1 MSLNLTEGQLNFLE
15 KELGLQEQDIEQM
28 SKKEWTDV
36 REKCFYIEA
45 DELLE
50 LPEDKDEETQ
60 RCLVATSIADIKYS
74 QLHKNVGHV

>member
-1 MSLNLTEGQLNFLE
+1 MNLTNEQLNFLE

-28 SKKEWTDV
+28 SKEEWTDV

-50 LPEDKDEETQ
+50 LPEDEDE
-60 RCLVATSIADIKYS
+60 
-74 QLHKNVGHV
+74 G